1 MKIMNANKRIITA
14 ILALILALSAVF
26 SISGCSQLS
35 ALKGLSDAV
44 NDLQK
49 YQDAVAKLTDY
60 KITMESTDESGNKTT
75 MTEMRCDKGYELNTQ
90 DSITY
95 VEYGKG
101 KMYMLNPSDK
111 TGYSYAI
118 ASDDTYKSF
127 GSMLSLYL
135 YAFEVY
141 RYMGAAKSGTDKIAG
156 RKTTCYKYT
165 DTSSGTDYKFW
176 IDDEYGLTLKSTTK
190 TGTGTSTMEITEFK
204 TKGVSLS
211 DMVKI
216 GDYTI
221 QDTNAAAN

>member
-1 MKIMNANKRIITA
+1 MKTKRANKRIITA
-14 ILALILALSAVF
+14 ILALILALSTVF

-35 ALKGLSDAV
+35 ALQGLSNAV

-75 MTEMRCDKGYELNTQ
+75 MTEMRCDKGYELSTQ
-90 DSITY
+90 DSITF
-95 VEYGKG
+95 VEYGTG

-111 TGYSYAI
+111 TGYSYPVG
-118 ASDDTYKSF
+118 DEDTYKGF

-141 RYMGAAKSGTDKIAG
+141 RYMGAVKSGTDKIAG
-156 RKTTCYKYT
+156 RKTTSYT
-165 DTSSGTDYKFW
+165 FSSDGTDYKFW

-190 TGTGTSTMEITEFK
+190 TSTGTSTMEITEFK
-204 TKGVSLS
+204 TKGISLS

-216 GDYTI
+216 SDYTI
-221 QDTNAAAN
+221 QDSNAIFD